1 MKRMRRSNGRR
12 WALLKRSVAYLA
24 CFLERKTKTWFKWG
38 QLQDARASRLVSS
51 LRSSKLYSEYEPNH
65 SNWIKRSH
73 ESAGMRGGVQKES
86 VVHTIIKGSIN
97 LFSLGKSEIKDRGLI
112 LKEPKLKIFCRRK
125 CKDMLIRHL
134 AATDHMAAMITVVSM
149 IFFQVYHI
157 MFQSSN
163 CFLQKILQYL
173 E

>member
-125 CKDMLIRHL
+125 CKVNTTFGRNRPHGRNDYSSINDFFSSISHY
-134 AATDHMAAMITVVSM
+134 VS
-149 IFFQVYHI
+149 IFQLFFYRKYYSI
-157 MFQSSN
+157 
-163 CFLQKILQYL
+163 
-173 E
+173 